1 MSTMIFHEEAR
12 EAIRRGVGQLA
23 RTVRSTLGP
32 RGHTVML
39 ANSFGPPTVT
49 KDGVTVANAIDL
61 EDANENIGAK
71 MVREV
76 ASKTN
81 QVAGDGTTTA
91 TVLADAIFNEGL
103 RAVVAGVNPVGL
115 KDGIE
120 KATAD
125 VVSHLKSSSIA
136 IKGQKAMA
144 QVASIAA
151 NNDLTIGKVIADA
164 LQQVG
169 TGGIVTIEDGKAV
182 DNEVNWV
189 EGMQFDQGYLS
200 PYFVNHPESME
211 CVLEDPYV
219 LIHEAKISNVQ
230 EFLPLLE
237 KVAEA
242 GRPLLI
248 VAEDV
253 QGEALTTLV
262 INGLRG
268 TFTCCA
274 VKSPG
279 FGDLRKA
286 MMEDVAIM
294 TGGQSISESLGLQL
308 KNLGLDSLGRAKKV
322 IVDKDHTTIIDG
334 AGKKSDIQG
343 RIAQIESERE
353 KATQDYDQ
361 EKLRS
366 RKAKLCG
373 GIATISVGGTTE
385 SEVKEK
391 KMRFEDALN
400 ATRAAV
406 EEGIVPGGGVAL
418 IRAAAACKRTDLNE
432 DEQIGYEIVLR
443 ACRSPLT
450 WIAENAGGNGR
461 LICEKVAA
469 AKGNCGYNAAEDR
482 FEDLMVAGII
492 DPAKVV
498 RCALQNAASVSTLLL
513 TSDVLIT
520 KTS

>member
-1 MSTMIFHEEAR
+1 MVACRRIRSQERETNTNVPNNESRKGSKMSRMIFHEEAR
-12 EAIRRGVGQLA
+12 EAIRRGVGQLS
-23 RTVRSTLGP
+23 RTERSTLGP
-32 RGHTVML
+32 CGHTVML
-39 ANSFGPPTVT
+39 ANAFGPPTVT
-49 KDGVTVANAIDL
+49 KDGATVANAIDL
-61 EDANENIGAK
+61 EDTNENIGAK

-76 ASKTN
+76 ASQTN

-125 VVSHLKSSSIA
+125 IVSHLKSNSIA

-151 NNDLTIGKVIADA
+151 NNDLTIGKIVSDA

-169 TGGIVTIEDGKAV
+169 SGGIVTIEDGKAV

-189 EGMQFDQGYLS
+189 EGMQFDKGYLS

-230 EFLPLLE
+230 DFLPLLE
-237 KVAEA
+237 KVAES

-262 INGLRG
+262 INCLQG

-279 FGDLRKA
+279 YGDLRKA

-294 TGGQSISESLGLQL
+294 TGGKSISESLGLQL

-322 IVDKDHTTIIDG
+322 IVDKEDTTIIDG
-334 AGKKSDIQG
+334 AGTKADIQG
-343 RIAQIESERE
+343 RIVQIERELE
-353 KATQDYDQ
+353 KANQDHDQ
-361 EKLRS
+361 ERLRS

-373 GIATISVGGTTE
+373 GIAKISVGGTTE

-406 EEGIVPGGGVAL
+406 EEGNLASSMTVVTSGSEVTVQPA
-418 IRAAAACKRTDLNE
+418 
-432 DEQIGYEIVLR
+432 
-443 ACRSPLT
+443 RSTKELT
-450 WIAENAGGNGR
+450 ERFSSWDSIPEVNDNSDSRNGWKNHPFLHPR
-461 LICEKVAA
+461 I
-469 AKGNCGYNAAEDR
+469 
-482 FEDLMVAGII
+482 
-492 DPAKVV
+492 
-498 RCALQNAASVSTLLL
+498 LQYV
-513 TSDVLIT
+513 
-520 KTS
+520 

>member
-1 MSTMIFHEEAR
+1 MSKLLYHDEAR

-32 RGHTVML
+32 CGHTVML

-49 KDGVTVANAIDL
+49 KDGVTVADAIDL
-61 EDANENIGAK
+61 DDADENIGVK

-115 KDGIE
+115 KSGIE

-125 VVSHLKSSSIA
+125 VVRHLQSRSVA

-151 NNDLTIGKVIADA
+151 NNDLTIGKVVADA

-169 TGGIVTIEDGKAV
+169 SGGIVTIEDGKAV

-189 EGMQFDQGYLS
+189 KGMQFDNGYLS

-237 KVAEA
+237 KVAAA

-253 QGEALTTLV
+253 EGEALTTLV

-279 FGDLRKA
+279 YGDRRKE
-286 MMEDVAIM
+286 MMEDIAIM
-294 TGGQSISESLGLQL
+294 TGGNTIAESLGLQL

-322 IVDKDHTTIIDG
+322 IIDKDHTTIIDG
-334 AGKKSDIQG
+334 AGTKSEIQA
-343 RIAQIESERE
+343 RIAQIDSELE

-373 GIATISVGGTTE
+373 GVATISVGGATE

-391 KMRFEDALN
+391 KLRFEDALN
-400 ATRAAV
+400 ATRAAA
-406 EEGIVPGGGVAL
+406 EEGVLPGGGVAL
-418 IRAAAACKRTDLNE
+418 MRAAAACKPAKLSDG
-432 DEQIGYEIVLR
+432 EQVGYDIVLR
-443 ACRSPLT
+443 ACRSPLI

-461 LICEKVAA
+461 LIHEKVAA
-469 AKGNCGYNAAEDR
+469 EKGNYGYNAAEDR
-482 FEDLMVAGII
+482 FEDLVVAGII

-520 KTS
+520 NTK

>member
-1 MSTMIFHEEAR
+1 MSKLLYHEQAR

-23 RTVRSTLGP
+23 KTVRSTLGP

-49 KDGVTVANAIDL
+49 KDGVTVAEAIDL
-61 EDANENIGAK
+61 DDADENIGVK

-81 QVAGDGTTTA
+81 HEAGDGTTTA

-115 KDGIE
+115 KSGIE

-125 VVSHLKSSSIA
+125 VVRHLQSSSVKIT
-136 IKGQKAMA
+136 GQKAMA

-151 NNDLTIGKVIADA
+151 NNDRTIGKVVADA
-164 LQQVG
+164 LETVG
-169 TGGIVTIEDGKAV
+169 SGGIVTIEDGKAV

-189 EGMQFDQGYLS
+189 EGMQFDKGYLS

-219 LIHEAKISNVQ
+219 LIHETKISTVQ
-230 EFLPLLE
+230 EFLPLVE
-237 KVAEA
+237 KVAAA

-253 QGEALTTLV
+253 QGESLTTLV
-262 INGLRG
+262 INCLRG

-279 FGDLRKA
+279 YGDLRKA
-286 MMEDVAIM
+286 MMEDIAIM
-294 TGGQSISESLGLQL
+294 TDGNSIAESLGLQL
-308 KNLGLDSLGRAKKV
+308 KNLGLDSLGQAKKV
-322 IVDKDHTTIIDG
+322 IIDKDHTTIIDG
-334 AGKKSDIQG
+334 AGKKSIIQD
-343 RIAQIESERE
+343 RIAQIENELE

-366 RKAKLCG
+366 RKAKLG
-373 GIATISVGGTTE
+373 GGVATISVGGATE

-391 KMRFEDALN
+391 KLRFEDALN

-406 EEGIVPGGGVAL
+406 EEGVLPGGGVAL
-418 IRAAAACKRTDLNE
+418 IRAAAACNPADLN
-432 DEQIGYEIVLR
+432 DGEQVGYDIVLR
-443 ACRSPLT
+443 ACRFPLR
-450 WIAENAGGNGR
+450 WIAENAGMNGR

-469 AKGNCGYNAAEDR
+469 GKGHYGYNAAEDR
-482 FEDLMVAGII
+482 FEDLVVAGII

-520 KTS
+520 NTK

>member
-1 MSTMIFHEEAR
+1 MSKLLYHEQAR
-12 EAIRRGVGQLA
+12 EAVRRGVGQLA

-61 EDANENIGAK
+61 DDADENIGVK

-91 TVLADAIFNEGL
+91 TVLADAIFKEGL
-103 RAVVAGVNPVGL
+103 RAAVAGINPVEL
-115 KDGIE
+115 KSGIE

-125 VVSHLKSSSIA
+125 VVRHLQSSSVA
-136 IKGQKAMA
+136 IKGRKAMA

-151 NNDLTIGKVIADA
+151 NNDWTIGNVIADA
-164 LQQVG
+164 LETVG
-169 TGGIVTIEDGKAV
+169 SGGIVTIEDGKAV
-182 DNEVNWV
+182 DNEVKWV
-189 EGMQFDQGYLS
+189 EGMQFDKGYLS

-219 LIHEAKISNVQ
+219 LIHEAKISNAQ
-230 EFLPLLE
+230 EFVPLLE
-237 KVAEA
+237 KVAAA

-253 QGEALTTLV
+253 QSEALTTLV
-262 INGLRG
+262 INCLRG

-279 FGDLRKA
+279 YGDLRKA
-286 MMEDVAIM
+286 MMGDIGIM
-294 TGGQSISESLGLQL
+294 TGGKTIAESLGLQL

-322 IVDKDHTTIIDG
+322 LIDKDHTTIING
-334 AGKKSDIQG
+334 AGAKSDIQA
-343 RIAQIESERE
+343 RIVQVESELK
-353 KATQDYDQ
+353 KATRDDDQ

-366 RKAKLCG
+366 RKAKLG
-373 GIATISVGGTTE
+373 GGVATISVGGATE
-385 SEVKEK
+385 PEVKEK
-391 KMRFEDALN
+391 KLRFEDALS
-400 ATRAAV
+400 ATRAAA
-406 EEGIVPGGGVAL
+406 EEGVLPGGGVAL
-418 IRAAAACKRTDLNE
+418 IRAAAACTPAKLN
-432 DEQIGYEIVLR
+432 DGEQVGYDIVLR

-450 WIAENAGGNGR
+450 WIAENAGVNGR
-461 LICEKVAA
+461 LTYEKVAA
-469 AKGNCGYNAAEDR
+469 ATGAYGYNAAEDR
-482 FEDLMVAGII
+482 FEDLVVGGVI

-498 RCALQNAASVSTLLL
+498 RCALQHAASVSTLLL

-520 KTS
+520 NTK